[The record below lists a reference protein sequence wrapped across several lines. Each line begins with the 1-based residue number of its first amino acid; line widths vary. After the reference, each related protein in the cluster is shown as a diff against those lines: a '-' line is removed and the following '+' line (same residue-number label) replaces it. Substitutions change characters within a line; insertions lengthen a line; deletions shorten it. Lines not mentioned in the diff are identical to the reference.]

1 MKSYKLTPLII
12 LLTLAIVLTA
22 CASSGSSSDL
32 DGTSWKLV
40 TYRKNAPIPG
50 TNPTLAFKDGQVS
63 GNASCNSFGGSYTV
77 NGENISFGE
86 MMWTAMA
93 CMDPAGIMEQETD
106 YMQMLGQVE
115 SYEIPNGQLVLH
127 FDAHETMVFDPVE

>member
-1 MKSYKLTPLII
+1 MKTYKILPLTI
-12 LLTLAIVLTA
+12 LLILSIVLAA
-22 CASSGSSSDL
+22 CASSGGSDL

-50 TNPTLAFKDGQVS
+50 TNPTLKFEDGQVS

-77 NGENISFGE
+77 SGGNISFGE
-86 MMWTAMA
+86 MFWTAMA
-93 CMDPAGIMEQETD
+93 CMDPEGIMEQEAD

-115 SYEIPNGQLVLH
+115 RYEIQDGQLVLF
-127 FDAHETMVFDPVE
+127 FDAHETMVFVTAE